1 MRAICIYQ
9 SEWSSGAF
17 RGGTDDAS
25 MQCVKCGVCSGNFQ
39 SGFGD
44 FGGFGGV
51 IMYRLDSSKVLFF

>member
-25 MQCVKCGVCSGNFQ
+25 MQCVNVECVAATLKAVSVV
-39 SGFGD
+39 S
-44 FGGFGGV
+44 V
-51 IMYRLDSSKVLFF
+51 V

>member
-51 IMYRLDSSKVLFF
+51 IMC